1 MNRPDGSG
9 NMTPSQY
16 RKERT
21 QRGLT
26 QAALAALLGV
36 PREAVVRRE
45 AGTQPMFWRRW
56 KQCGREIRQGYVS
69 LRKLGKAQWEV
80 VLWINRETLP
90 EAIARGLLPSAEP
103 ERVPVPVG
111 ECPF

>member
-1 MNRPDGSG
+1 
-9 NMTPSQY
+9 MTPAAVESLAFVEWQGPSVY
-16 RKERT
+16 LTK
-21 QRGLT
+21 RGKSKDIVT
-26 QAALAALLGV
+26 
-36 PREAVVRRE
+36 
-45 AGTQPMFWRRW
+45 GTPSPMFWRRW

-90 EAIARGLLPSAEP
+90 EALARGLLPAAQPAATPEP
-103 ERVPVPVG
+103 IPAG

>member
-1 MNRPDGSG
+1 MDPEGSG
-9 NMTPSQY
+9 MTPAAVESLAFVEWQGPATY
-16 RKERT
+16 VT
-21 QRGLT
+21 ARGKAKDIVT
-26 QAALAALLGV
+26 GI
-36 PREAVVRRE
+36 PS
-45 AGTQPMFWRRW
+45 PMFWRRW
-56 KQCGREIRQGYVS
+56 KHRGREIRQGYVS

-90 EAIARGLLPSAEP
+90 EAISRGLLPSAEP

>member
-1 MNRPDGSG
+1 
-9 NMTPSQY
+9 MTPAAAEVLEYVEWQGPSKY
-16 RKERT
+16 VT
-21 QRGLT
+21 ARGKSKDIVT
-26 QAALAALLGV
+26 
-36 PREAVVRRE
+36 
-45 AGTQPMFWRRW
+45 GTPSPMFWRRW
-56 KQCGREIRQGYVS
+56 KQAGREIRQGYVS

-90 EAIARGLLPSAEP
+90 EALARGLLPSAEP

>member
-1 MNRPDGSG
+1 
-9 NMTPSQY
+9 MTPAAAEVLDYVEWVGQSTY
-16 RKERT
+16 VT
-21 QRGLT
+21 ARGKSKGIVT
-26 QAALAALLGV
+26 
-36 PREAVVRRE
+36 
-45 AGTQPMFWRRW
+45 GTPSPMFWRRW

-69 LRKLGKAQWEV
+69 LRKLAKGQWEV

-90 EAIARGLLPSAEP
+90 EALARGLLPSAEP

>member
-1 MNRPDGSG
+1 
-9 NMTPSQY
+9 MTPAAVESLAFVDWVGPSTY
-16 RKERT
+16 LSK
-21 QRGLT
+21 RGKAKDIVT
-26 QAALAALLGV
+26 
-36 PREAVVRRE
+36 
-45 AGTQPMFWRRW
+45 GTPSPMFWRRW

-69 LRKLGKAQWEV
+69 LRKLAKGQWEV

-103 ERVPVPVG
+103 ERVPIPAG